1 MIMITRL
8 VHISVTIILFFSIMA
23 CEKDA
28 NQDEIDHGIIE
39 EYIVEQQLD
48 GQFSSSGLYY
58 VIEEDGS
65 AEHPNLYSTV
75 TFTYKGYYLN
85 GDEFDSGEYF
95 TASLNNLIVGWQE
108 GLQYIGEGGK
118 ITMVIP
124 SGIAY
129 GSSGSG
135 PIGPNEA
142 IAFDVTLH
150 YFTN

>member
-65 AEHPNLYSTV
+65 A
-75 TFTYKGYYLN
+75 
-85 GDEFDSGEYF
+85 
-95 TASLNNLIVGWQE
+95 
-108 GLQYIGEGGK
+108 
-118 ITMVIP
+118 
-124 SGIAY
+124 
-129 GSSGSG
+129 
-135 PIGPNEA
+135 
-142 IAFDVTLH
+142 
-150 YFTN
+150 